1 MLPKIRR
8 VHQMIAEI
16 KRGCDLE
23 VDGGIDAAT
32 APLVVDAGASVLVA
46 GSAIFGDS
54 GGVTGAMKRF
64 RAPFRQGILTTK
76 DTKSTKSKNWKYE
89 SFVTFVRLVVHL
101 RFTTLTKS
109 RGEN

>member
-1 MLPKIRR
+1 MTVNPGFGHQHFIHTMLPKIRR

-23 VDGGIDAAT
+23 VDGGIDATT
-32 APLVVDAGASVLVA
+32 APLVVDAGANVLVA

-64 RAPFRQGILTTK
+64 RGAV
-76 DTKSTKSKNWKYE
+76 S
-89 SFVTFVRLVVHL
+89 
-101 RFTTLTKS
+101 S
-109 RGEN
+109 RNTHHEGHQEHEV